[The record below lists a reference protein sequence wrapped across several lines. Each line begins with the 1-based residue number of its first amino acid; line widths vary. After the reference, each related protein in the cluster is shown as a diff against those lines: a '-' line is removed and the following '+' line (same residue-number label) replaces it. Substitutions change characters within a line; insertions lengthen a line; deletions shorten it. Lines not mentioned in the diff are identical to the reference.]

1 MQYACQKEGMMSYI
15 EIKDVKKTFEDGQ
28 QVLKG
33 VSLSIEKGEFITLLG
48 SSGCG
53 KTTLLRSIVGLSGVD
68 SGRIFIDGTD
78 MTDFSPRHRNLAMVF
93 QQHSLF
99 PTMTVHDNIGFGLR
113 FKKMDKAEKE
123 RKIKEALS
131 LIELEGF
138 EKKYPAQL
146 SGGEQQRVSLARG
159 IVTDPKVLLL
169 DEPFSAIDAK
179 LRKALQIRIKN
190 IHTSLGITTIFVT
203 HDQEEAMRMSD
214 RIYLMNAGTIEQCG
228 SPMDLYLKPQTAY
241 AAGFIGHY
249 NLLDGS
255 IWKRLSGA
263 DQAAGHYAVRPES
276 IDISGSPWE
285 EATGPIYLCGTVRQI
300 IYQGNV
306 IRYSVEVN
314 GVMLDVDQLYEGRH
328 QLTRGGKAFLRIA
341 PKDVIHY
348 GL

>member
-1 MQYACQKEGMMSYI
+1 MSYI
-15 EIKDVKKTFEDGQ
+15 EIRDVKRTFEDGQ

-33 VSLSIEKGEFITLLG
+33 VSLSIERGEFITLLG

-53 KTTLLRSIVGLSGVD
+53 KTTLLRSIAGLTGID
-68 SGRIFIDGTD
+68 SGKIFIDSVDVTGL
-78 MTDFSPRHRNLAMVF
+78 SPKQRNLAMVF

-99 PTMTVHDNIGFGLR
+99 PTMTVHDNIGYGLR
-113 FKKMDKAEKE
+113 FKDMTKEEKE
-123 RKIKEALS
+123 RKIKEALE

-138 EKKYPAQL
+138 EKKYPSQL

-214 RIYLMNAGTIEQCG
+214 RIYLMHNGKIEQSG
-228 SPMDLYLKPQTAY
+228 SPMDLYLRPQTAY

-249 NLLDGS
+249 NLLTADE
-255 IWKRLSGA
+255 WHRACGA
-263 DQAAGHYAVRPES
+263 VVSDGHYAIRPES
-276 IDISGSPWE
+276 VYISGSPWDE
-285 EATGPIYLCGTVRQI
+285 TADHLYMQGVVRQI

-306 IRYSVEVN
+306 IRYSVVVDDIE
-314 GVMLDVDQLYEGRH
+314 MDVDQLYEGREE
-328 QLTRGGKAFLRIA
+328 LKRGDRAFLRVAEEDLIYY
-341 PKDVIHY
+341 KN
-348 GL
+348 

>member
-1 MQYACQKEGMMSYI
+1 MSYI

-33 VSLSIEKGEFITLLG
+33 VSLSIEKGEFVTLLG

-53 KTTLLRSIVGLSGVD
+53 KTTLLRSIAGLVGID
-68 SGRIFIDGTD
+68 SGNILIDGMD
-78 MTDFSPRHRNLAMVF
+78 MTGLAPNQRNLAMVF

-99 PTMTVHDNIGFGLR
+99 PTMTVHDNIGYGLR
-113 FKKMDKAEKE
+113 FKKMPKEEKE
-123 RKIKEALS
+123 RKIREALE
-131 LIELEGF
+131 LIELTGF
-138 EKKYPAQL
+138 EKKYPSQL

-214 RIYLMNAGTIEQCG
+214 RIYLMNEGKIEQSG

-249 NLLDGS
+249 NLMDGKTWQNICPNGDES
-255 IWKRLSGA
+255 
-263 DQAAGHYAVRPES
+263 GHYAVRPES
-276 IDISGSPWE
+276 VYILARPWDKVDGQLYME
-285 EATGPIYLCGTVRQI
+285 GTVRQI
-300 IYQGNV
+300 TYQGNV
-306 IRYSVEVN
+306 IRYSVTVN
-314 GVMLDVDQLYEGRH
+314 GVDLDVDQLYEGQE
-328 QLTRGGKAFLRIA
+328 QLKRGDSAYLRIA
-341 PKDVIHY
+341 VEDLIHY
-348 GL
+348 KG

>member
-1 MQYACQKEGMMSYI
+1 MSYI
-15 EIKDVKKTFEDGQ
+15 EITDINKTFEDGQ

-53 KTTLLRSIVGLSGVD
+53 KTTLLRSIAGLVGID
-68 SGRIFIDGTD
+68 SGKIYIDGTN
-78 MTDFSPRHRNLAMVF
+78 MAGLSPKQRNLAMVF

-113 FKKMDKAEKE
+113 FTKMPKEEKE
-123 RKIKEALS
+123 KKIQEALK
-131 LIELEGF
+131 LIEMEGF
-138 EKKYPAQL
+138 DKKYPAHL

-214 RIYLMNAGTIEQCG
+214 RIYLMNEGKIEQCG
-228 SPMDLYLKPQTAY
+228 SPMDLYLHPKSAY
-241 AAGFIGHY
+241 VAGFIGHY
-249 NLLDGS
+249 NLLDAKDW
-255 IWKRLSGA
+255 I
-263 DQAAGHYAVRPES
+263 QATRTGEDRGHYAVRPECVC
-276 IDISGSPWE
+276 IIGTPWE
-285 EATGPIYLCGTVRQI
+285 KKNSHVYMEGLVQQI
-300 IYQGNV
+300 TYQGNV
-306 IRYSVEVN
+306 VRYTVDVN
-314 GVMLDVDQLYEGRH
+314 GISLDVDQLYEGH
-328 QLTRGGKAFLRIA
+328 QQLSRGDKAFLQISE
-341 PKDVIHY
+341 DDIIHY
-348 GL
+348 PS

>member
-1 MQYACQKEGMMSYI
+1 MSYI
-15 EIKDVKKTFEDGQ
+15 EIQDVKKTFEDGQ

-33 VSLSIEKGEFITLLG
+33 VSLAVEKGEFITLLG

-53 KTTLLRSIVGLSGVD
+53 KTTLLRSIAGLTGID
-68 SGRIFIDGTD
+68 SGKIYIDNTD
-78 MTDFSPRHRNLAMVF
+78 MTNLSPRQRNLAMVF

-113 FKKMDKAEKE
+113 FKKMDKEEKE
-123 RKIKEALS
+123 KKIREALE

-138 EKKYPAQL
+138 EKKYPSQL

-214 RIYLMNAGTIEQCG
+214 RIYLLNEGTIEQCG

-255 IWKRLSGA
+255 TWKLLSRTGR
-263 DQAAGHYAVRPES
+263 DAGYYAVRPES
-276 IDISGSPWE
+276 ICISGSPWDQT
-285 EATGPIYLCGTVRQI
+285 AGQMYLEGTVKQI

-314 GVMLDVDQLYEGRH
+314 GITLDADQLYEGQN
-328 QLTRGGKAFLRIA
+328 QLERGRRAFLWID
-341 PKDVIHY
+341 PENVIHY
-348 GL
+348 DV

>member
-1 MQYACQKEGMMSYI
+1 MCQKEEMMSYI

-33 VSLSIEKGEFITLLG
+33 VSLAIEKGEFITLLG

-53 KTTLLRSIVGLSGVD
+53 KTTLLRSIAGLTGVD
-68 SGRIFIDGTD
+68 SGRIYIDDTD
-78 MTDFSPRHRNLAMVF
+78 VTNLSPRQRNLAMVF

-113 FKKMDKAEKE
+113 FKKMDREEKE
-123 RKIKEALS
+123 KKIQEALT

-138 EKKYPAQL
+138 GKKYPLQL

-214 RIYLMNAGTIEQCG
+214 RIYLMNEGKIEQCG

-249 NLLDGS
+249 NLFEGS
-255 IWKRLSGA
+255 TWKVLSRT
-263 DQAAGHYAVRPES
+263 DETAGYYAVRPES
-276 IDISGSPWE
+276 ICISGSPWE
-285 EATGPIYLCGTVRQI
+285 HTAGQMELKGTVQQI
-300 IYQGNV
+300 ICQGNV
-306 IRYSVEVN
+306 IRYSVSVN
-314 GVMLDVDQLYEGRH
+314 GVTLDVDQLYEGQY
-328 QLTRGGKAFLRIA
+328 QLERGRNVFLRIA
-341 PKDVIHY
+341 PEDVICFHH
-348 GL
+348 